1 MGEVKLFLELAEKML
16 TVLTKVSFL
25 LGMAI
30 LLVYCARYGGIPDG
44 VSVGD
49 SLRIFLAVTVF
60 SVGTLVVYF
69 FPDVPRHFKCGP
81 LIVFGISKILK
92 RAKR

>member
-30 LLVYCARYGGIPDG
+30 CARYGGIPDG

-69 FPDVPRHFKCGP
+69 FLMC
-81 LIVFGISKILK
+81 LGISMWSLMFWLSRFK
-92 RAKR
+92 RAKRYFFI